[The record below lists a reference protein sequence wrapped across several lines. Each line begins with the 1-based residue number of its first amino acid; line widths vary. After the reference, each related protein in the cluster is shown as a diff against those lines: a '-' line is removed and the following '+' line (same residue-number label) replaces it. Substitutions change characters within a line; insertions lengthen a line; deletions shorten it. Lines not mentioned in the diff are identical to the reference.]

1 MRIAPRNVLRRGHR
15 GNRRKG
21 NAYLEFALVF
31 ILLLTMIV
39 GLFEFTW
46 VLFLRATLHH
56 AVREGV
62 RHAITGNPSQ
72 GQSGVLGLDDSVKQA
87 IKANAFGLLSDADL
101 DAHVALEFFDASCNG
116 QAAGCGA
123 GGGAPATAD
132 AVAGSIVRVSI
143 NCYNLT
149 PITTLIRKNPTGGAN
164 PFTLTVSSSG
174 QNGALPRRSPEPR
187 HDGGADG
194 MSLSGPGE

>member
-1 MRIAPRNVLRRGHR
+1 MRMPTRNLLRRGRR
-15 GNRRKG
+15 GNSRDG

-72 GQSGVLGLDDSVKQA
+72 GQSGTLGLDDSVKQI

-101 DAHVALEFFDASCNG
+101 DAHVGVEFFDASCNG
-116 QAAGCGA
+116 QASGCGA
-123 GGGAPATAD
+123 GGGSPASAD

-143 NCYNLT
+143 NCYSLT
-149 PITTLIRKNPTGGAN
+149 PITTLIRKNPSGGAN
-164 PFTLTVSSSG
+164 PFTLTVSSSDKM
-174 QNGALPRRSPEPR
+174 EPF
-187 HDGGADG
+187 
-194 MSLSGPGE
+194 PGTPPSRGSMAAPTACP